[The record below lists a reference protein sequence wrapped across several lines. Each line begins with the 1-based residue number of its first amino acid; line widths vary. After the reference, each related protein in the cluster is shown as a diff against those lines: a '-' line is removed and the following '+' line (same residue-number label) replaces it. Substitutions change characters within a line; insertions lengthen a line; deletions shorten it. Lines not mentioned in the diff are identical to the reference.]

1 MPVMVTRED
10 EDVWLDPNN
19 TEPKLLSL
27 LAPYD
32 PARTELYR
40 VDTRVNSVKNDDPE
54 CMKRLD

>member
-1 MPVMVTRED
+1 MVTRED